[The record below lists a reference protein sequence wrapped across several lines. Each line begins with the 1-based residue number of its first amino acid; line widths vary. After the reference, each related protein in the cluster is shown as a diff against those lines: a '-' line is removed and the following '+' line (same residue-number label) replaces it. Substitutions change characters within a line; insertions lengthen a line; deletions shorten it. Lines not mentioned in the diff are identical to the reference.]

1 MRKDEQ
7 IRYIHKILWVKE
19 DVDNP
24 AMEDIDDSVFDA
36 CLANTITRFAGLEI
50 EPQLKNKIIETLSG
64 LRLRGSSLPHKDV
77 RSAVLGLMND
87 IERGE

>member
-24 AMEDIDDSVFDA
+24 DMEEIDDGVFDT
-36 CLANTITRFAGLEI
+36 CLANTITRFSGLDI
-50 EPQLKNKIIETLSG
+50 EPKLKAKIIETLSG

-77 RSAVLGLMND
+77 RSAILGLMND